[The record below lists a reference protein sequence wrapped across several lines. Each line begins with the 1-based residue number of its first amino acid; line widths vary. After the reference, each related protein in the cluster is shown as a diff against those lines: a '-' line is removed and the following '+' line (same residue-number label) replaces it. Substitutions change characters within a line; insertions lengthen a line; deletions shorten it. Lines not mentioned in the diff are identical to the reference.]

1 MRIKIC
7 GVTTVSDGAMA
18 ADEGA
23 DMIGLVF
30 APGPRRVDVRTARE
44 IVRRL
49 PKPVEPV
56 GVFQDQPLDQVRSI
70 LAETGLRTA
79 QLHGQES
86 PEFAASLG
94 VNVIKTF
101 TAFTDESLA
110 RLRQYDTYAF
120 LLDVPRGS
128 QERTAIDLDWA
139 KVAQKY
145 GRIVASGRIT
155 PESVFDVIRKLRP
168 WAVDAGAFTDAVPGR
183 KDRMKVRALIQAG
196 RAAHA
201 DTEKVKVTIR

>member
-1 MRIKIC
+1 MKIKIC
-7 GVTTVSDGAMA
+7 GITTAADAAMV

-30 APGPRRVDVRTARE
+30 APGPRRVDVRAARD
-44 IVRRL
+44 IARRL
-49 PKPVEPV
+49 PKSLDAV
-56 GVFQDQPLDQVRSI
+56 GVFEDQPLDVVKAI

-79 QLHGQES
+79 QLNGQET
-86 PEFAASLG
+86 PDFAAALG
-94 VNVIKTF
+94 VNVVKTF

-120 LLDVPRGS
+120 LLDVPRGNR
-128 QERTAIDLDWA
+128 ERTSIDLDWA
-139 KVAQKY
+139 KVAKKS
-145 GRIVASGRIT
+145 GRIIASGRIT
-155 PESVFDVIRKLRP
+155 PESVFEVVRKLRP
-168 WAVDAGAFTDAVPGR
+168 WAVDAGPFTEIVPGR

-201 DTEKVKVTIR
+201 DTERVKVTIR